1 MTFETRWLAGLP
13 AFSNL
18 ADQRFIVLI
27 LQPLFEEANR
37 MRRTLALMA
46 RALDRQGVGVV
57 MADLPGMGEHPLG
70 ANQVGI
76 SDIGTASNLLC
87 DALTSQGRPILVA
100 GFRAAC
106 LFDSLPG
113 ASANWRFAPEPGD
126 RLVRTLLRTE
136 MPEES
141 TETHAFINGQLVS
154 RAFLDDMAR
163 LPLPN
168 PARLRT
174 LRLATDR
181 AEADHH
187 VEASP
192 LWRHAEPGEDPVL
205 AELLAEDILNWA
217 VTCGIS

>member
-1 MTFETRWLAGLP
+1 MNFETRWLAGLP

-46 RALDRQGVGVV
+46 RTLDRQGVGVV

-87 DALTSQGRPILVA
+87 DALTSQGRPVLVA

-113 ASANWRFAPEPGD
+113 ASANWRFSPEPGD

-141 TETHAFINGQLVS
+141 TETHAFINGQRVS

-174 LRLATDR
+174 LRLTTDR
-181 AEADHH
+181 AEADRH

-192 LWRHAEPGEDPVL
+192 LWRHAEPGEDPAL
-205 AELLAEDILNWA
+205 AELLAGDILNWA

>member
-1 MTFETRWLAGLP
+1 MNFETRWLAGLP

-46 RALDRQGVGVV
+46 RTLDRQGVGVV

-76 SDIGTASNLLC
+76 SDIETASNLLC
-87 DALTSQGRPILVA
+87 DALTSQGRPVLVA

-113 ASANWRFAPEPGD
+113 ASANWRFSPEPGD

-136 MPEES
+136 MPEET

-192 LWRHAEPGEDPVL
+192 LWRHAEPGEDPSL
-205 AELLAEDILNWA
+205 AELLAEDILNWSL
-217 VTCGIS
+217 TCGIS

>member
-46 RALDRQGVGVV
+46 RALDRHGGGVV

-87 DALTSQGRPILVA
+87 DALTSQGCPVVVA

-113 ASANWRFAPEPGD
+113 ASANWRFAPDPGD

-141 TETHAFINGQLVS
+141 TETHTFINGQLVS

-192 LWRHAEPGEDPVL
+192 LWRHAEPGEDPAL
-205 AELLAEDILNWA
+205 AELLAGDILNWA

>member
-1 MTFETRWLAGLP
+1 MNFETRWLAGLP

-46 RALDRQGVGVV
+46 RTLDRQGVGVV

-76 SDIGTASNLLC
+76 SDIETASNLLC
-87 DALTSQGRPILVA
+87 DALTSQGRPVLVA

-113 ASANWRFAPEPGD
+113 ASANWRFSPEPGD

-136 MPEES
+136 IPEES
-141 TETHAFINGQLVS
+141 TEAHAFINGQLVS

-168 PARLRT
+168 PACLRT

-192 LWRHAEPGEDPVL
+192 LWRHAEPGEDPAL
-205 AELLAEDILNWA
+205 AELLAGDILNWA

>member
-1 MTFETRWLAGLP
+1 MTFETRWLVGLP
-13 AFSNL
+13 TFSNL

-46 RALDRQGVGVV
+46 RGLDRHGGGVV
-57 MADLPGMGEHPLG
+57 MPDLPGMGEHPLG
-70 ANQVGI
+70 THEVGI
-76 SDIGTASNLLC
+76 NDIEAALETFC
-87 DALTSQGRPILVA
+87 DALANQGRPVLVA

-181 AEADHH
+181 AEADRH

-192 LWRHAEPGEDPVL
+192 LWRHAEPGEDPAL
-205 AELLAEDILNWA
+205 AELLAKDMLDWA

>member
-154 RAFLDDMAR
+154 RAFLDDMAS

-192 LWRHAEPGEDPVL
+192 LWRHAEPGEDPAL
-205 AELLAEDILNWA
+205 AELLAGDILNWA

>member
-13 AFSNL
+13 TFSNL
-18 ADQRFIVLI
+18 ADQRIIVLI

-76 SDIGTASNLLC
+76 SDIETASNLLC
-87 DALTSQGRPILVA
+87 DALTSQGHPVLVA

-113 ASANWRFAPEPGD
+113 VSANWRFAPEPGD

-174 LRLATDR
+174 LRLTTDR
-181 AEADHH
+181 AEADRH

-192 LWRHAEPGEDPVL
+192 LWRHAEPSEDPAL
-205 AELLAEDILNWA
+205 AELLAGDILNWA

>member
-1 MTFETRWLAGLP
+1 MTFETRCLAGLP
-13 AFSNL
+13 AFNNL

-46 RALDRQGVGVV
+46 RALDRQGVGLV
-57 MADLPGMGEHPLG
+57 MPDLPGMGEHHIG
-70 ANQVGI
+70 ANRVGI
-76 SDIGTASNLLC
+76 SDIETASNLLS
-87 DALTSQGRPILVA
+87 DALTSQGRPVLVA

-106 LFDSLPG
+106 LFDLLPG

-141 TETHAFINGQLVS
+141 TATHAFINGQLVS

-192 LWRHAEPGEDPVL
+192 LWRHAEPGEDPAL
-205 AELLAEDILNWA
+205 AELLAGDILNWA

>member
-1 MTFETRWLAGLP
+1 MTVETCWIAGLP

-37 MRRTLALMA
+37 MRRTLALLA
-46 RALDRQGVGVV
+46 RALDRQGIGVA
-57 MADLPGMGEHPLG
+57 MPDFPGMGEHHIG
-70 ANQVGI
+70 ANRVGI
-76 SDIGTASNLLC
+76 SDIETASNLLC
-87 DALTSQGRPILVA
+87 DALTSQGRPVLVA

-106 LFDSLPG
+106 LFDLLPG

-141 TETHAFINGQLVS
+141 TEAHAFINGQLIS
-154 RAFLDDMAR
+154 RAFLDDMTR

-192 LWRHAEPGEDPVL
+192 LWRHAEPGEDPAL
-205 AELLAEDILNWA
+205 AEQLAGDILNWA